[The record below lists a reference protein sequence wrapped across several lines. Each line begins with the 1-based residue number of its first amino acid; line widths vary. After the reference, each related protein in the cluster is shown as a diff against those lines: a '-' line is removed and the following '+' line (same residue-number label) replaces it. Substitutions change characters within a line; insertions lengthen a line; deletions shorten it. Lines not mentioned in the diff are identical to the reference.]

1 MERVT
6 ITLANRSSASF
17 QVDRHKPLLG
27 ELEAQGVSLPYGCRY
42 GGCISCA
49 AKLLSGRIDQRA
61 GVALNGRQLAD
72 GYVLLCVAL
81 PLTDCT
87 FDVGVESH
95 DKLYRNP
102 FASPLAPHELKPDIA
117 SALKG
122 CAMTAAN
129 PIDHD
134 QAYPADYLATIL
146 KEVKTIAMVGA
157 SSDPTKFS
165 YGVLRVLHETG
176 YDMIPV
182 NPNEAGTEIRGLRVY
197 ESLAA
202 IGRPVDMVQVF
213 RSSDALP
220 EIARQAIAIGAKVL
234 WAQLGVR
241 NDEAARLAEAA
252 GLKVVMNRC
261 PKIELFRPFWKPK
274 LHQTI

>member
-1 MERVT
+1 MEQLT
-6 ITLANRSSASF
+6 ITLANRGGASF
-17 QVDRHKPLLG
+17 RVGRDKPLLDA
-27 ELEAQGVSLPYGCRY
+27 LEAQGMSLPYGCRY
-42 GGCISCA
+42 GGCITCA
-49 AKLLSGRIDQRA
+49 AKLLSGRIEQRKA
-61 GVALNGRQLAD
+61 LALNGRQLAA
-72 GYVLLCVAL
+72 GYVLLCVAH

-102 FASPLAPHELKPDIA
+102 FAMTG
-117 SALKG
+117 SAH
-122 CAMTAAN
+122 M
-129 PIDHD
+129 DHD
-134 QAYPADYLATIL
+134 QAYPADYLAGIL

-197 ESLAA
+197 ESLSA
-202 IGRPVDMVQVF
+202 IDRPVDMVQVF
-213 RSSDALP
+213 RNSDALP
-220 EIARQAIAIGAKVL
+220 EIAREAIAIGAKVL

-261 PKIELFRPFWKPK
+261 PKIELFRPFWKPR
-274 LHQTI
+274 LNPEI